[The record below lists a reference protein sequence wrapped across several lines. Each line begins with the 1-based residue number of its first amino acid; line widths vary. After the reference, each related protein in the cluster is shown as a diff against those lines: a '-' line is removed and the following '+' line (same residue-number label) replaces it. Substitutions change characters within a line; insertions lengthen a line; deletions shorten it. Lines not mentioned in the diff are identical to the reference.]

1 MTEREINFSDEI
13 HSLLDDITEKLSA
26 MSKEDRIAWFKRS
39 MYLEPLNFTKEI
51 DGTTYAI
58 RTFFKDDA
66 KENIT
71 DKVQRIVLKNK

>member
-13 HSLLDDITEKLSA
+13 HSLLDDITEKLSV
-26 MSKEDRIAWFKRS
+26 MSKEDRIAWFERS

-51 DGTTYAI
+51 DGTTYAV
-58 RTFFKDDA
+58 RTFFKEDA